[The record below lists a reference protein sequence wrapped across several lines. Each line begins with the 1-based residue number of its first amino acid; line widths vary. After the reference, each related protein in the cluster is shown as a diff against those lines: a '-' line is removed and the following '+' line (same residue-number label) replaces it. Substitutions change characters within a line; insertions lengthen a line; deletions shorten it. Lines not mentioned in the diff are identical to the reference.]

1 MGECS
6 CVLSNMHP
14 KSKIYT
20 TQLKLSCNMNYQD
33 ATKRILDIVV
43 ACILSVIF
51 LPIWLI
57 VPLLI
62 FLSSPGPI
70 IYKHRRV
77 GLRGKSFNMYKFR
90 SMVIGAD
97 DILHNGDKKLLKK
110 FKKMDWKLEAKD
122 DPRITP
128 LGRVLRALTIDE
140 FPQFYNV
147 IRGDMSMVGPRAY
160 LERELTEQVKKYP
173 QTQPLMGVV
182 LSTKP
187 GITGLWQ
194 VSGRNEVTF
203 DKRVSLDAQYANTR
217 SLWNDLKILWKTPQ
231 AMISKW

>member
-1 MGECS
+1 MS
-6 CVLSNMHP
+6 SSY
-14 KSKIYT
+14 SK
-20 TQLKLSCNMNYQD
+20 
-33 ATKRILDIVV
+33 A
-43 ACILSVIF
+43 VIF

-77 GLRGKSFNMYKFR
+77 GLWGKSFNMYKFR

-147 IRGDMSMVGPRAY
+147 IRGDMIMVGPRAY

>member
-1 MGECS
+1 
-6 CVLSNMHP
+6 
-14 KSKIYT
+14 
-20 TQLKLSCNMNYQD
+20 MNYQD
-33 ATKRILDIVV
+33 DTKRILDIVV

-77 GLRGKSFNMYKFR
+77 GLWGKSFNMYKFR